1 MSDDPADGGVL
12 LFGGFDGDDPVG
24 DTWIWNGTDWTQRF
38 PAHAPKVRYGM
49 GMAYDAAN
57 DQVTLF
63 GGRRFNDTWTWDG
76 ADWTDRTIKHAPAP
90 YQRND
95 LGLAYDAGHS
105 QVVLFGGCCGDTWT
119 WNGSAWTQHP
129 AVSTKLGTR
138 KAPPGASISLSG
150 WGFLVGEKVKI
161 SFIDSVHG
169 TTVLT
174 KVATGATSEFFA
186 VVTIPANATPGGQQ
200 IKAKGLT
207 SGAKAIRI
215 FTVT

>member
-1 MSDDPADGGVL
+1 
-12 LFGGFDGDDPVG
+12 
-24 DTWIWNGTDWTQRF
+24 
-38 PAHAPKVRYGM
+38 M

-76 ADWTDRTIKHAPAP
+76 ADWTDRTQPHSTRP
-90 YQRND
+90 YPRSD

-105 QVVLFGGCCGDTWT
+105 QVLLFGGCCGDTWT
-119 WNGSAWTQHP
+119 WDGSAWTQHP
-129 AVSTKLGTR
+129 AASTKLGTR
-138 KAPPGASISLSG
+138 KAPAGTTISLSG

-161 SFIDSVHG
+161 TFIDSVNG

-174 KVATGATSEFFA
+174 KVVTGATGEFFA
-186 VVTIPANATPGGQQ
+186 FVTIPANATAGGQK

-207 SGAKAIRI
+207 SGATAIRI